1 MSIRQWTDVGLIYVL
16 GCAANVALGLLAPLS
31 VDLAAATHATTQQI
45 GPIPAALYLPFLLG
59 GVVVGRIVDK
69 VDSRVLMMASVG
81 AIAAAALLDLKADTI
96 IWWVADICLMSAG
109 LVTLVVTAQTTLAR
123 AVSGKAQSAVLSL
136 WATTPYVGLSLGY
149 LLSGALAETANWR
162 WVFLIQASAAVAVA
176 IPAVLLLTPRQ
187 AGAAPAGGHHGGG
200 GLGQIPQFFARE
212 LKVVRLC
219 LAYGVVT
226 AASAGSGAV
235 WPLYLSRFYET
246 KGSVISQMMAV
257 TTPVSVLGP
266 MLMGVLLARGVSSA
280 KIGVALAAGGIVST
294 ALIYTP
300 HLDLRIVTAAMALW
314 ALSISSLMAFS
325 FSLIPRLLSDQ
336 AVVGVATGMF
346 YQLSSLCVLPAVPA
360 FFAIAALSNANLI
373 FVGLVS
379 ASWLLMIVIAP
390 LWRTPPVP
398 PPAAPAVGANA

>member
-1 MSIRQWTDVGLIYVL
+1 MSIRQWTDVALIYVL
-16 GCAANVALGLLAPLS
+16 GCAANVSLGLLAPLS

-45 GPIPAALYLPFLLG
+45 GPIPAALYFPFLVG
-59 GVVVGRIVDK
+59 GALVGRIVDK
-69 VDSRVLMMASVG
+69 VDSRVLLMASVA
-81 AIAAAALLDLKADTI
+81 AIAAAAVLDLKADSI
-96 IWWVADICLMSAG
+96 LWWSADICLMSAG

-136 WATTPYVGLSLGY
+136 WATTPYVGLSAGY
-149 LLSGALAETANWR
+149 LLSGALAQSPSWR
-162 WVFLIQASAAVAVA
+162 WVFLIQALAAVAVA
-176 IPAVLLLTPRQ
+176 IPAVLLLTPRK

-219 LAYGVVT
+219 FAYGAVT
-226 AASAGSGAV
+226 AASAGSNAV

-246 KGSVISQMMAV
+246 KGPVISQMMAV
-257 TTPVSVLGP
+257 TTPVSILGP
-266 MLMGVLLARGVSSA
+266 VLMGVLLARGVSSA

-300 HLDLRIVTAAMALW
+300 HVDLRLVTAAMALS

-336 AVVGVATGMF
+336 AAVGVATGML
-346 YQLSSLCVLPAVPA
+346 YQLASLCALPAVPA
-360 FFAIAALSNANLI
+360 FFAIAGLGNAN
-373 FVGLVS
+373 FVFLGLVS
-379 ASWLLMIVIAP
+379 ASWLFMIVIAP
-390 LWRTPPVP
+390 LWRTPPA
-398 PPAAPAVGANA
+398 PAAPAVGANA